1 MGKRVTINDIAAKAG
16 VSPTTVSMILNH
28 REDVHFSDETILN
41 VLKISE
47 KMGYSSQKGSKRN
60 GTGSTGNVL
69 LAVCPSFENMYYSRI
84 VDIMQK
90 EALAL
95 GYQMVSIN
103 TYRDAETEKSIEA
116 LVQAMKIGG
125 VIFLYNPMN
134 TEVPRLLAK
143 SVPVLLLYD
152 NHCEYGIDMVEMDNH
167 KIGRIVGDYLLG
179 LGHRDIAAVF
189 SQLTEK
195 NIGRMQK
202 YEGLRESFFIHGIDP
217 NDHLK
222 LICLP
227 KSTVKQ
233 NSLNGYNLGYM
244 LTEKLLAEPVQV
256 SAIAADN
263 DSVAYGVMD
272 AIIKKKKRIPQ
283 DYSVIGCD
291 NLPVSGFMRM
301 GLTTVETGSTLYAKD
316 AIHIITRRL
325 GRSEE
330 ENRQGDVLRGVY
342 RVAYEPRIIVRNTT
356 GKYNP

>member
-16 VSPTTVSMILNH
+16 VSATTVSMILNH

-47 KMGYSSQKGSKRN
+47 KLGYTSPKASKRS
-60 GTGSTGNVL
+60 GSGSTKNML
-69 LAVCPSFENMYYSRI
+69 LAVCPSYENMYYSRI

-90 EALAL
+90 EALSL

-103 TYRDAETEKSIEA
+103 TYRDAKTEQSIES

-125 VIFLYNPMN
+125 VIFLYKPLN
-134 TEVPRLLAK
+134 TDVPRLLAK

-152 NHCEYGIDMVEMDNH
+152 NHYEYGIDMVEMDNH
-167 KIGRIVGDYLLG
+167 KIGRIVGDYLLS
-179 LGHRDIAAVF
+179 LGHRDIAAIF
-189 SQLTEK
+189 SHLTEK

-202 YEGLRESFFIHGIDP
+202 YEGIRESFFMHGIDP
-217 NDHLK
+217 NEHLK

-227 KSTVKQ
+227 KNNVKQ
-233 NSLNGYNLGYM
+233 SSLNGYNLGYM
-244 LTEKLLAEPVQV
+244 LTEKLLADTFQV

-316 AIHIITRRL
+316 AIHIITRRM
-325 GRSEE
+325 GRSDEE
-330 ENRQGDVLRGVY
+330 DHEGDVLRGVY
-342 RVAYEPRIIVRNTT
+342 RVAYEPKIIVRNTT
-356 GKYNP
+356 GKINP